1 MYVIYPTAPY
11 LGNIDVYVYIQKE
24 AHPTGIYICDYTVQQ
39 KENEKVVYEI
49 HR

>member
-11 LGNIDVYVYIQKE
+11 LGNIDVYVYSKGNTSYRCIYVYNCSTQEKE
-24 AHPTGIYICDYTVQQ
+24 EIM
-39 KENEKVVYEI
+39 YEI